1 MKWLFLLLLLAN
13 LVILVQGVQHEKQL
27 AKAKP
32 VLPKVVGD
40 LQTIPEVEQPEEV
53 VLTSPKVVDASTARA
68 LEMPET
74 EAQNGSGIR
83 LARQQIIAE
92 EPKIDSPPIP
102 EPVAKPQ
109 WVCGILGPIDR
120 GAKAREFLGR
130 LKELDYEGSLR
141 REIYQKPIGYWVI
154 IPPLGSQSAA
164 IEAVKKLKANGIKDL
179 RRFFKDENRNGIS
192 LGVFSKRSNAES
204 RRRAIAKMGF
214 KVEIH
219 PRAIEAPVYW
229 IDFRRLSTTGTDLL
243 QQLKHDEPDI
253 EVKDQSCPQII
264 NQ

>member
-1 MKWLFLLLLLAN
+1 MKWFFLLLLLAN
-13 LVILVQGVQHEKQL
+13 LAILVQGVQYEKQL

-32 VLPKVVGD
+32 VLPKAVGD

-68 LEMPET
+68 LEMSVPEPEKSKNDT
-74 EAQNGSGIR
+74 
-83 LARQQIIAE
+83 
-92 EPKIDSPPIP
+92 PPIP
-102 EPVAKPQ
+102 EPVAEPQ
-109 WVCGILGPIDR
+109 WMCGILGPIDR

-130 LKELDYEGSLR
+130 LKESGYQGSLR
-141 REIYQKPIGYWVI
+141 REIYQNTIGYSVI

-164 IEAVKKLKANGIKDL
+164 IEAVKRLKANGVKDL
-179 RRFFKDENRNGIS
+179 RRFVKDEVRNGIS

-204 RRRAIAKMGF
+204 RRRSIAKMGY
-214 KVEIH
+214 KVKVQ
-219 PRAIEAPVYW
+219 PRTIEVLVYW
-229 IDFRRLSTTGTDLL
+229 IDFRRLSTTGMDLL

-253 EVKDQSCPQII
+253 EVKDQNCPQII